1 MNKKAVILL
10 SGGLDS
16 LLTLAIAISENYEP
30 FPLHLNYGQITQ
42 QRELQAFNDIL
53 EHYKIENKL
62 IVDIEYLKK
71 IGGSSLTVVGA
82 MPCACPNENERG
94 QPQEIDPTVLRSPNE
109 IAEQARNDGNSRGN
123 SDLNNTKNNSTP
135 NSYVPFRNANILAIA
150 TSWAEVI
157 SANAIFIG
165 ASEVDFSGYPDCRRI
180 FFDAFEETINLGTKP
195 ETSITVETP
204 LIKMT
209 KEDVVREGAKLK
221 IPFELSW
228 SCYFENEVAC
238 GVCESCKLR
247 LNGFRNAKIKDP
259 IQYSHS
265 T

>member
-1 MNKKAVILL
+1 L
-10 SGGLDS
+10 
-16 LLTLAIAISENYEP
+16 
-30 FPLHLNYGQITQ
+30 FTQ
-42 QRELQAFNDIL
+42 ERELKAFNDIL

-71 IGGSSLTVVGA
+71 IGGSSLTDKNITV
-82 MPCACPNENERG
+82 ENH
-94 QPQEIDPTVLRSPNE
+94 TVE
-109 IAEQARNDGNSRGN
+109 DTIKNSAI
-123 SDLNNTKNNSTP
+123 P

-180 FFDAFEETINLGTKP
+180 FFDAFEQTINLGTKP
-195 ETSITVETP
+195 DTRITIETP

-209 KEDVVREGAKLK
+209 KEDVVREGIKLK

-228 SCYFENEVAC
+228 SCYFENEIAC

-247 LNGFRNAKIKDP
+247 LKGFKNAGINDF
-259 IQYSHS
+259 IQY
-265 T
+265 TV

>member
-1 MNKKAVILL
+1 MEKKAIVLL

-16 LLTLAIAISENYEP
+16 LLTLAIAINENYQP

-42 QRELQAFNDIL
+42 ERELKAFNDIL

-71 IGGSSLTVVGA
+71 IGGSSLTDKNITV
-82 MPCACPNENERG
+82 ENH
-94 QPQEIDPTVLRSPNE
+94 TVE
-109 IAEQARNDGNSRGN
+109 DTIKNSAI
-123 SDLNNTKNNSTP
+123 P

-180 FFDAFEETINLGTKP
+180 FFDAFEQTINLGTKP
-195 ETSITVETP
+195 DTRITIETP

-209 KEDVVREGAKLK
+209 KEDVVREGIKLK

-228 SCYFENEVAC
+228 SCYFENEIAC

-247 LNGFRNAKIKDP
+247 LKGFKNAGINDF
-259 IQYSHS
+259 IQY
-265 T
+265 TV